1 MSIRST
7 HFTRITYMKYNVI
20 ALLTGLLLVSAAH
33 AEEAP
38 MDATHL
44 GLRALY
50 TMHLQV

>member
-1 MSIRST
+1 
-7 HFTRITYMKYNVI
+7 MKYNVI